1 MNKVKL
7 LIVDDDTDISNQM
20 KWGLIND
27 YDVFVAGDRPMALE
41 IFKKERPVVVT
52 LDLGLP
58 PQAGGVEEGFLAL
71 AEMLEHDPLSKV
83 IIITGQNEKEHALA
97 GIAGGAYDFLNK
109 PVQLDELQVIIR
121 RALHVSQLE
130 QEHRKLQKQLGGQSF
145 ENMLGTSPQIQ
156 KVYEMIS
163 KVATADAP
171 VLIVGE
177 SGTGKELAARAIH
190 EMSGRQEG
198 PFVAINCGA
207 IPETLLESELFGHEK
222 GAFTGAHI
230 QRKGRIESAQGGSL
244 FLDEIGELPPPTSSK
259 APAVF
264 AGTADRTCGRQAR
277 NCSGR
282 ARPGGH
288 KHGH

>member
-7 LIVDDDTDISNQM
+7 LIVDDDTDISSQM

-121 RALHVSQLE
+121 RALHDKSF
-130 QEHRKLQKQLGGQSF
+130 RPDGGYCQ
-145 ENMLGTSPQIQ
+145 
-156 KVYEMIS
+156 
-163 KVATADAP
+163 
-171 VLIVGE
+171 
-177 SGTGKELAARAIH
+177 
-190 EMSGRQEG
+190 
-198 PFVAINCGA
+198 
-207 IPETLLESELFGHEK
+207 
-222 GAFTGAHI
+222 
-230 QRKGRIESAQGGSL
+230 
-244 FLDEIGELPPPTSSK
+244 
-259 APAVF
+259 
-264 AGTADRTCGRQAR
+264 
-277 NCSGR
+277 
-282 ARPGGH
+282 
-288 KHGH
+288 